1 MPTEHGFDSFFGL
14 LYSNDMIRPWV
25 NTDRPLELYRDTEPI
40 EHPVDQATLT
50 RRYTE
55 ESVRFIEESA
65 AAGGPFFLYLA
76 HSMAHVPLYR
86 SPEFEGHSAG
96 GKYGDVIQELDWS
109 VGRVRQALEAAGV
122 SENTFVF
129 ITSDNGPWSAM
140 PDRMFS
146 EGHIQPWDAGTAGP
160 LRGSKAST
168 WEGGL
173 RVPAI
178 AWWPGR
184 LPAGRSSPELGSVLD
199 LFPTIAHLVGTGAAP
214 ERPFDGQ
221 DIMPWLAGTEA
232 SPNEVFFYVYPDVV
246 RGVRDRRWKLH
257 VRRPSPDE
265 PLRAELYDLEFDPYE
280 RFDVAADRPDIV
292 LRLRTEMESFAA
304 ESGARLDYDE

>member
-1 MPTEHGFDSFFGL
+1 M
-14 LYSNDMIRPWV
+14 
-25 NTDRPLELYRDTEPI
+25 
-40 EHPVDQATLT
+40 
-50 RRYTE
+50 
-55 ESVRFIEESA
+55 
-65 AAGGPFFLYLA
+65 
-76 HSMAHVPLYR
+76 
-86 SPEFEGHSAG
+86 
-96 GKYGDVIQELDWS
+96 
-109 VGRVRQALEAAGV
+109 
-122 SENTFVF
+122 
-129 ITSDNGPWSAM
+129 
-140 PDRMFS
+140 
-146 EGHIQPWDAGTAGP
+146 
-160 LRGSKAST
+160 
-168 WEGGL
+168 
-173 RVPAI
+173 
-178 AWWPGR
+178 
-184 LPAGRSSPELGSVLD
+184 LD
-199 LFPTIAHLVGTGAAP
+199 LFPTIAHLAGTGAAP